1 MPLRFSMIPN
11 TSRNPLAAG
20 ISLYVSPY
28 IMSENTASPFSET
41 DSVPR
46 VSSSLIMSSIG
57 AMIYDTSTGL
67 DESFGEK
74 RFGTYFLF
82 RLLPPATSCPPFPG
96 LRDRRL
102 VAGPEYLPQF
112 IVHFYHRDL
121 FVSEQPVQAFRPRE
135 FAVPLHP
142 RPMSRLDILGKQLS
156 AKAESFYLS
165 SLQSNSTL
173 GRFTTALGLSAD
185 SPIPAGSDLHS
196 SRCAHGDHSADKQN
210 DASSVCPIANTPNTS
225 VRYTEDPHT
234 LR

>member
-1 MPLRFSMIPN
+1 MRFVFDFSTLFGVKTKSQKLHIATSNVTDLRF
-11 TSRNPLAAG
+11 L
-20 ISLYVSPY
+20 LV
-28 IMSENTASPFSET
+28 EFQ
-41 DSVPR
+41 
-46 VSSSLIMSSIG
+46 
-57 AMIYDTSTGL
+57 
-67 DESFGEK
+67 EK
-74 RFGTYFLF
+74 FLF
-82 RLLPPATSCPPFPG
+82 S
-96 LRDRRL
+96 
-102 VAGPEYLPQF
+102 
-112 IVHFYHRDL
+112 
-121 FVSEQPVQAFRPRE
+121 
-135 FAVPLHP
+135 
-142 RPMSRLDILGKQLS
+142 KQLS